1 MPPIQNA
8 WGDDGLKATG
18 ALQTKKAWAILLAL
32 AVSGLFLSGGAAGQA
47 TPPATNLI
55 PNPGAEKVMPS
66 ASFPA
71 ELAVRRTQM
80 AGAYPESWAVYNGNG
95 YCRWGSVDEA
105 HSGRHAVFLTMT
117 PADGATSSV
126 NLGLCLGG
134 GNGYS
139 GAGAIPVQGN
149 RAYYFAFYARGD
161 MAGAGVRITGW
172 RENNLSHKGRRVLE
186 TPLDRIELTDEWQL
200 FEGYFVTPDNI
211 TRLTPMV
218 HISLSPDPNRPEQT
232 IYLDDAVLTPY
243 APARLDQGRP
253 DPIRVAV
260 YENAGKLDP
269 KPSGLGP
276 QGRAQILQTLQTAPG
291 IAPCMIDTLCQDSLA
306 ECDVILFSNIL
317 KLSPAD
323 QAAGADWELALLNFV
338 DSGKGVI
345 LGHDSVGWRGVFGK
359 SCLFSLVCTGRGLAL
374 GERDLTAANAQ
385 HPVMQGLP
393 ASFQHAYDDHVAMIA
408 APGTDVLAR
417 NRLGEPAVLAGGMS
431 RGRVVAVGFPM
442 GLSVSPANESGKE
455 PSKIQAAAPLTDEEA
470 RLLINSVRWCAEP
483 PRFAIPALLTKATLG
498 KQVRAYNHT
507 LKEAAARYLTEFK
520 PHPEYQL
527 TMPRPGREPI
537 GGGQGY
543 SKIPDMARAEFLPET
558 RAGLLA
564 ALIDAQPGALIYIPD
579 TAEID
584 LSGINEITIP
594 AGVTLASGRGRIL
607 EDDSVSAGA
616 LLHTVTHG
624 TLFVVNGPGVRL
636 TGFRLGGPAPDRA
649 PAIATSLGV
658 ISDFPVEIDN
668 CRWWGWVR
676 TIMARGRGSHI
687 HNNVIH
693 HAGGLGYG
701 VQIGSDDGQALIEE
715 NIFDY
720 MRHAVAAGG
729 TAAYEA
735 RYNITGRNMF
745 SGSYDMHGANDKE
758 KTYML
763 ANWRFDV
770 LQDDNAL
777 NYVEGTALKGSPCR
791 LTVTGARLEPNT
803 DRDGWFDQALRFSG
817 QGDFAVCDRPPAAF
831 QTAVGAV
838 EFRVKTALDNG
849 PRPVVCQVQDRDN
862 LWLLRI
868 NSHGRL
874 QLIVKIQGDEK
885 VNLTS
890 AKILTPRW
898 HHVAVQQLGGAISMA
913 IDAVQSELS
922 GQGLRSREWTQN
934 LQLDKI
940 LIGRDAS
947 DFFAGVLDEV
957 RIYNR
962 PLTSE
967 QIQQHYRYPD
977 LSGAKVE
984 LHHNTLYSSRDN
996 TICLRGI
1003 PMEITRI
1010 HHNHFVEKTDPGQ
1023 AVWQYAPG
1031 GGFKRWSQV
1040 RDGQWRGV
1048 RVEVSDNFFGPIA
1061 VEQKH

>member
-1 MPPIQNA
+1 M
-8 WGDDGLKATG
+8 KSTG
-18 ALQTKKAWAILLAL
+18 APQTAKAWAILKSL
-32 AVSGLFLSGGAAGQA
+32 AVSGWLVSGWAAGQA
-47 TPPATNLI
+47 TPPATNMI

-66 ASFPA
+66 ASFPS
-71 ELAVRRTQM
+71 ELTVPRTQM

-95 YCRWGSVDEA
+95 SCRWGAADEA
-105 HSGRHAVFLTMT
+105 HSGRHAAFLTVT
-117 PADGATSSV
+117 PAAGATSSV

-139 GAGAIPVQGN
+139 GAKAIPIQGN
-149 RAYYFAFYARGD
+149 QAYYFAFYARGD

-172 RENNLSHKGRRVLE
+172 QESDLSHKGRRILK

-200 FEGYFVTPDNI
+200 FEGYFVTPGNI
-211 TRLTPMV
+211 ARLTPIV
-218 HISLSPDPNRPEQT
+218 HVSLSPDANRAEQT
-232 IYLDDAVLTPY
+232 IYLDDVTLRPY
-243 APARLDQGRP
+243 VPVPLDQVRP

-260 YENAGKLDP
+260 YENAANLQSKQ
-269 KPSGLGP
+269 SGLGP
-276 QGRAQILQTLQTAPG
+276 QGRAQILQALQKAAG
-291 IAPCMIDTLCQDSLA
+291 IAPRIIDNLRQDTLA
-306 ECDVILFSNIL
+306 ECDVIIFSNIL
-317 KLSPAD
+317 KLSTAD
-323 QAAGADWELALLNFV
+323 QASGTDWELALLNFV

-345 LGHDSVGWRGVFGK
+345 LGHDSVGWRGVFGE
-359 SCLFSLVCTGRGLAL
+359 SGLFSLICTGRGLAL
-374 GERDLTAANAQ
+374 GERVLTAANAQ

-408 APGTDVLAR
+408 APGADVLAR
-417 NRLGEPAVLAGGMS
+417 NRSGEPAVVAGGMS

-442 GLSVSPANESGKE
+442 GLSASPA
-455 PSKIQAAAPLTDEEA
+455 QAGGEGLAKVQEAAPLTDEEA

-483 PRFAIPALLTKATLG
+483 PRSAIPLLLTKATLAQ
-498 KQVRAYNHT
+498 QVRAYNHT
-507 LKEAAARYLTEFK
+507 LKEAAARYLTIFK
-520 PHPEYQL
+520 PDPEYRL
-527 TMPRPGREPI
+527 TTPRPGREPI

-543 SKIPDMARAEFLPET
+543 SQIPDMARADFRPDT
-558 RAGLLA
+558 RADLLA
-564 ALIDAQPGALIYIPD
+564 ALINAQPGALIYIPD
-579 TAEID
+579 KAEIE
-584 LSGINEITIP
+584 LSGFNEITIP

-607 EDDSVSAGA
+607 EDGSASEGA

-649 PAIATSLGV
+649 PAVATSLGV

-676 TIMARGRGSHI
+676 TIMARGRNSHI

-729 TAAYEA
+729 TAVYEA

-745 SGSYDMHGANDKE
+745 SGSYDIHGANDRE

-763 ANWRFDV
+763 ANWRFDAI
-770 LQDDNAL
+770 QDGTAL
-777 NYVEGTALKGSPCR
+777 NYVEGTALKGMPCR
-791 LTVTGARLEPNT
+791 LTVTGARLEPNA

-817 QGDFAVCDRPPAAF
+817 QSDFAVCGRPPAAF
-831 QTAVGAV
+831 QAAAGAV
-838 EFRVKTALDNG
+838 EFRIKTAPDNG
-849 PRPVVCQVQDRDN
+849 QRPIVCQFQDSDN
-862 LWLLRI
+862 FWLVRM

-874 QLIVKIQGDEK
+874 QLIIKIQGQEQ

-898 HHVAVQQLGGAISMA
+898 HHVVVQQLGGAISMA
-913 IDAVQSELS
+913 IDAVSSDLS
-922 GQGLRSREWTQN
+922 GQGQRSREWTQS

-940 LIGRDAS
+940 WIGRDAA
-947 DFFAGVLDEV
+947 DFFAGALDEV

-962 PLTSE
+962 ALTSE

-977 LSGAKVE
+977 LSGTKVE
-984 LHHNTLYSSRDN
+984 IHHNTLYSSRDN

-1003 PMEITRI
+1003 PMEVTRI
-1010 HHNHFVEKTDPGQ
+1010 HHNHFIEKTDPGQ

-1031 GGFKRWSQV
+1031 GGFKRWSHVQ
-1040 RDGQWRGV
+1040 DGQWRGIQ
-1048 RVEVSDNFFGPIA
+1048 VEVSDNFFGPTA
-1061 VEQKH
+1061 AE